1 MQKTYLVNGMMCG
14 GCAKSVV
21 GAVEK
26 INGVKSAAVDDK
38 FTCVTVDFT
47 DNTDD
52 NAVKAA
58 VESAGFD
65 FVG

>member
-1 MQKTYLVNGMMCG
+1 MQKTYRVDGMMCG
-14 GCAKSVV
+14 GCAKSVI

-26 INGVKSAAVDDK
+26 INGVKSAVVDDK
-38 FTCVTVDFT
+38 FTCVTVDFA
-47 DNTDD
+47 DNADD
-52 NAVKAA
+52 NAVKTA

>member
-1 MQKTYLVNGMMCG
+1 MQKTYKVNGMMCG

-26 INGVKSAAVDDK
+26 ISGVKSAVVDDK
-38 FTCVTVDFT
+38 YTSVTVDFV
-47 DNTDD
+47 DNADD
-52 NAVKAA
+52 NAVKDA

>member
-1 MQKTYLVNGMMCG
+1 MQKTYRVDGMMCG
-14 GCAKSVV
+14 GCAKSVI

-26 INGVKSAAVDDK
+26 ISGVKSAVVDDK
-38 FTCVTVDFT
+38 FTCVTVDFA
-47 DNTDD
+47 D
-52 NAVKAA
+52 NADDAAVKEA

>member
-1 MQKTYLVNGMMCG
+1 MQKTYKVNGMMCG

-26 INGVKSAAVDDK
+26 ISGVKSAIVDDK
-38 FTCVTVDFT
+38 YTCVTVDFA
-47 DNTDD
+47 DNADD
-52 NAVKAA
+52 NAVKDA

>member
-1 MQKTYLVNGMMCG
+1 MQKTYKVDGMMCG
-14 GCAKSVV
+14 GCAKSVI

-26 INGVKSAAVDDK
+26 ISGVKSAVVDDK
-38 FTCVTVDFT
+38 FTCVTVDFAVMA
-47 DNTDD
+47 DD
-52 NAVKAA
+52 SAVKEA